1 MIDSHSNLY
10 DRGLWSIVNLILM
23 TEVPEEVVDNRSLYD
38 RLQQQKD
45 LKQAEFDE
53 QHKLSNLYL
62 LYLINKNLYFISQ
75 MLSNLFVSVQCQNA
89 VHFLNT
95 RKVWKISVNKFW
107 SLSSAIC
114 VTENQIRG
122 LDQEEADF
130 LEFVSERQEENE
142 KERKKEENEVLEEY
156 RVSRLCIVIITSL
169 NSS

>member
-1 MIDSHSNLY
+1 
-10 DRGLWSIVNLILM
+10 M

-95 RKVWKISVNKFW
+95 RKV
-107 SLSSAIC
+107 
-114 VTENQIRG
+114 
-122 LDQEEADF
+122 
-130 LEFVSERQEENE
+130 
-142 KERKKEENEVLEEY
+142 
-156 RVSRLCIVIITSL
+156 
-169 NSS
+169 